1 MSELGITPEVNP
13 STGDLNVL
21 IEAGHP
27 GVTLGLTTAENIGEE
42 NESIHLE
49 SLPSG
54 IAQLLTL
61 LQAIDQGICDS

>member
-42 NESIHLE
+42 NERIHLE